1 MRVSVSRSKNF
12 PRPTSSSNFLS
23 HLASTRE
30 TLFFSLPSYS
40 RKVERSSRGHG
51 EKEASLDLIVA
62 STLVS
67 MSCSLHGWIA
77 NLKRALFSYSEGFFP
92 STLGTT
98 VRTASGGGSP
108 EEVGSK
114 DAILSAPRLSSPIIH
129 SLFWRQGVVYVGRP
143 RWKDNR
149 ARSEERGG
157 LLISRRS
164 TIIIGNGTRHDRDE
178 EKWGSVPK
186 ERKDGFLRS
195 HGNSSRVF
203 LIHIRLDVFLENN
216 VLKKIRVVSWWS
228 KLENLWI
235 ICWRLYR
242 RAHAY
247 KKLRKFS

>member
-1 MRVSVSRSKNF
+1 MSRSKNF

-62 STLVS
+62 STLVCLVNVLPPS
-67 MSCSLHGWIA
+67 WVNREFKEGSL
-77 NLKRALFSYSEGFFP
+77 LRELFP

-186 ERKDGFLRS
+186 ERKDGFLRN

-216 VLKKIRVVSWWS
+216 VLKIKNTSGWLVVETGESVD
-228 KLENLWI
+228 NL
-235 ICWRLYR
+235 L
-242 RAHAY
+242 
-247 KKLRKFS
+247 KTLS

>member
-30 TLFFSLPSYS
+30 ALFFSLPSYS

-67 MSCSLHGWIA
+67 MSCLLRGWIA
-77 NLKRALFSYSEGFFP
+77 NLKRALFSYSEG

-186 ERKDGFLRS
+186 ERKDGS
-195 HGNSSRVF
+195 
-203 LIHIRLDVFLENN
+203 FLEAME
-216 VLKKIRVVSWWS
+216 IRAEFSLFIYVSMYSS
-228 KLENLWI
+228 KTTFW
-235 ICWRLYR
+235 
-242 RAHAY
+242 
-247 KKLRKFS
+247 K

>member
-67 MSCSLHGWIA
+67 MSCPLRGWIA

-98 VRTASGGGSP
+98 VRTASGVQKR
-108 EEVGSK
+108 E
-114 DAILSAPRLSSPIIH
+114 
-129 SLFWRQGVVYVGRP
+129 
-143 RWKDNR
+143 
-149 ARSEERGG
+149 
-157 LLISRRS
+157 SRRS
-164 TIIIGNGTRHDRDE
+164 WLERRDFIRTASLLADYSFSFL
-178 EKWGSVPK
+178 KARCGLCRPAPV
-186 ERKDGFLRS
+186 ER
-195 HGNSSRVF
+195 
-203 LIHIRLDVFLENN
+203 
-216 VLKKIRVVSWWS
+216 
-228 KLENLWI
+228 
-235 ICWRLYR
+235 
-242 RAHAY
+242 
-247 KKLRKFS
+247 

>member
-1 MRVSVSRSKNF
+1 MSRSKNF

-67 MSCSLHGWIA
+67 MSCPLRGWIA
-77 NLKRALFSYSEGFFP
+77 NLKRALFSSEGFFP
-92 STLGTT
+92 STLGT

-149 ARSEERGG
+149 ARFEERGG

-216 VLKKIRVVSWWS
+216 VLKIKNTSGWLVGGR
-228 KLENLWI
+228 N
-235 ICWRLYR
+235 WRIYG
-242 RAHAY
+242 
-247 KKLRKFS
+247 